1 VVSIVK
7 DENTLIAFNGFNLRL
22 RIQKIFMI
30 RVFFFGVIILMFAA
44 CADDA
49 PSDRKDGYSQTSR
62 SPEDSLFQE
71 VMDGHDVAMAKQS
84 KLLGYRKEVDKKL
97 DSLKNARSP
106 SKASQEKIYIS
117 LGTELKNAED
127 HMNTWMQE
135 FIIDSAENDTKRRLE
150 YLQSEKLKV
159 LKVKEEILEAVGRA
173 DSVLGKR

>member
-30 RVFFFGVIILMFAA
+30 RVFFSGAIILMLIA
-44 CADDA
+44 CADGA
-49 PSDRKDGYSQTSR
+49 SSDRKDGYSQTAR

-71 VMDGHDVAMAKQS
+71 VMDGHDAAMAKQS
-84 KLLGYRKEVDKKL
+84 KLFGYRKEVGKKM
-97 DSLKNARSP
+97 DSLKNVTSA
-106 SKASQEKIYIS
+106 SKASLENIYTS

-135 FIIDSAENDTKRRLE
+135 FIIDSFENDSKRRLE
-150 YLQSEKLKV
+150 YLQSEKMKV
-159 LKVKEEILEAVGRA
+159 LKVKEEILAAVGKA
-173 DSVLGKR
+173 DSVLGK